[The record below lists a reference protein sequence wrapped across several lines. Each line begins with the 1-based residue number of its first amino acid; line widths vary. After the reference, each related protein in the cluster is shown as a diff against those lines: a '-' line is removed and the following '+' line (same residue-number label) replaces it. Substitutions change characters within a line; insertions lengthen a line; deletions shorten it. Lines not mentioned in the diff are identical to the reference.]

1 MDHQHASER
10 NQDSL
15 GRQVHLNARRGYRWV
30 TSSNTNDSHDEFAD
44 THSSSADEEK
54 FSTPDSVDELN
65 TEDGHDG
72 INDICNNP
80 AKGEIIKHRS

>member
-1 MDHQHASER
+1 MDHQHASES

-15 GRQVHLNARRGYRWV
+15 GSQVHLNARWGYCGV

-44 THSSSADEEK
+44 THSSSADEEE
-54 FSTPDSVDELN
+54 FSATNSVNELN

-72 INDICNNP
+72 IDDICNNP
-80 AKGEIIKHRS
+80 M